1 MAHLQGSRPGEA
13 TTMATTKK
21 PTVTFMLHD
30 PETMASAGKYN
41 SNSHRNAAL
50 KAASKGFTDIH
61 LRQTKTKTVFHYEGS
76 TMALAEP
83 KLIQRGG
90 RTIPYSKKRAAKFI
104 RSYEYQG
111 APVDE
116 EQPRTRKKAA
126 KAGADTETDAEA
138 SPDGSEAS
146 KE

>member
-1 MAHLQGSRPGEA
+1 
-13 TTMATTKK
+13 MATTKK

-76 TMALAEP
+76 TTALAEP

-104 RSYEYQG
+104 KSYEYQG
-111 APVDE
+111 APIDE
-116 EQPRTRKKAA
+116 EQPVLHKKAKA
-126 KAGADTETDAEA
+126 KAKAKAKTEAEA
-138 SPDGSEAS
+138 EETEAEESPDGSEAS